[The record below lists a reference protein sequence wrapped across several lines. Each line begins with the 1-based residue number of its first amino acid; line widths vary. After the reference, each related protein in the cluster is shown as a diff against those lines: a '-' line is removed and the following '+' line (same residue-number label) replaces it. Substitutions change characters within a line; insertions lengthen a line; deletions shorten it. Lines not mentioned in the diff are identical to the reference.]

1 MTNRSYFAARSMVG
15 RTTCSRDGFIDLLRK
30 SATVLRC
37 TFGDVETRTGATRL
51 DSSYD
56 TLMVIAVHAIRRGR
70 AQRRNGNRRAPKGL
84 REPGSGIHGGLVQS
98 KGRCLETV

>member
-1 MTNRSYFAARSMVG
+1 MTNRSYFATRSMVG

-56 TLMVIAVHAIRRGR
+56 TLMVIAVDAIRRGR
-70 AQRRNGNRRAPKGL
+70 PSA
-84 REPGSGIHGGLVQS
+84 
-98 KGRCLETV
+98 ETVTAGHRRVFVNRVAAFMAA

>member
-56 TLMVIAVHAIRRGR
+56 DGDRSRRDPAR
-70 AQRRNGNRRAPKGL
+70 SAQRRNGNRRAPKGL